1 MLANLYVDN
10 VVSGCPSESEAIR
23 YYSEARS
30 IMNDALLNLRS
41 WASNSS
47 QLMDR
52 ANRNKVADTNNPV
65 NVLGLQWNTQVDML
79 SVTSKFPIPSI
90 TSLITK
96 REVLKE
102 SSKVFDPLGLLSP
115 VSVRAKT
122 FMQSLWQHNIDWDEP
137 LSDEDQQRW
146 LEIAKNIQEARSQ
159 QIPRLYFPTIGASE
173 QPDRLHIFAD
183 ASLTAYGAIAFLCS
197 SNTISFVMAKS
208 RVAPIKLL
216 TY

>member
-1 MLANLYVDN
+1 
-10 VVSGCPSESEAIR
+10 
-23 YYSEARS
+23 
-30 IMNDALLNLRS
+30 
-41 WASNSS
+41 
-47 QLMDR
+47 
-52 ANRNKVADTNNPV
+52 
-65 NVLGLQWNTQVDML
+65 ML

-90 TSLITK
+90 TSLTTK
-96 REVLKE
+96 RDVFKE

-146 LEIAKNIQEARSQ
+146 LEIAKNIKEARSQ

-173 QPDRLHIFAD
+173 QPDRLHILD
-183 ASLTAYGAIAFLCS
+183 SLTAYGAVAFFCS
-197 SNTISFVMAKS
+197 SNTTSFVMAKS